1 MILSLTD
8 EKNSTKV
15 TDGKKL
21 NYLLKQKL
29 RYNGEFIT
37 LTIHV
42 TILTYLLLILLYIY
56 QWKSCRK
63 GITDGISPS
72 TGLWHKA
79 MLEHIKFLGLKAIK
93 IGIYT
98 YWKNKDFLHV
108 RVTIWECHSCQLC
121 QQDGG
126 HNISNSQ

>member
-42 TILTYLLLILLYIY
+42 TILTYLILTLLYIY
-56 QWKSCRK
+56 Q
-63 GITDGISPS
+63 
-72 TGLWHKA
+72 
-79 MLEHIKFLGLKAIK
+79 
-93 IGIYT
+93 
-98 YWKNKDFLHV
+98 
-108 RVTIWECHSCQLC
+108 
-121 QQDGG
+121 
-126 HNISNSQ
+126 

>member
-1 MILSLTD
+1 MILPLTD

-15 TDGKKL
+15 TDRKKL

-42 TILTYLLLILLYIY
+42 TILTYLLLILLYIC

-72 TGLWHKA
+72 TGLWNKA
-79 MLEHIKFLGLKAIK
+79 MLELINVLGSKAIK
-93 IGIYT
+93 IGINT
-98 YWKNKDFLHV
+98 YCKNLHV
-108 RVTIWECHSCQLC
+108 RVTVWQCHSCQLC
-121 QQDGG
+121 QQYGG
-126 HNISNSQ
+126 HKISNLQ